1 MDWSF
6 LQWSLEGR
14 EEEYDDLLP
23 LPQVAGWGA
32 FERNLHR
39 GLSTLG

>member
-1 MDWSF
+1 MNWSF
-6 LQWSLEGR
+6 LQWSLEG
-14 EEEYDDLLP
+14 EEVCDDLLP

-32 FERNLHR
+32 FERNLYR